1 MEGDDDVTDEAYF
14 PIRKKSEGAVV
25 SFQLNDTWEA
35 LASMLM

>member
-25 SFQLNDTWEA
+25 SFQLTILGQRW
-35 LASMLM
+35 ASTLM